1 MKENENKEIKLDE
14 MEQVNGG
21 ATVRGGASISQ
32 SSEPLYIIDGIP
44 GVLSDINPSDIE
56 SMQVLKDAASAAIYG
71 VRRQ

>member
-14 MEQVNGG
+14 MEQVSGG
-21 ATVRGGASISQ
+21 FAIRGGESISQ
-32 SSEPLYIIDGIP
+32 SSDPLIVIDGVP

-71 VRRQ
+71 LRRQ